1 MAHPAPST
9 TQLLHRAL
17 AADRPIFSCSRVH
30 HTPPAPVSLIVASNL
45 QIQLVLANKCVQRI
59 NQAQKTPE
67 GGASSHTVDL
77 GPILGP
83 SRIARAWLDPLGAH
97 LVLSTKPNDPE
108 GQPDL
113 LYLHR
118 DRDKPKFSSKF
129 KGVGVTAVA
138 WHTPNT
144 SESTTGPILLGTATG
159 VIWETELSHQEERFL
174 ATPLEAY
181 TKLAFDLG
189 QGQYTPIT
197 GLEYHRVPH
206 TQRYFILAT
215 TPHRLY
221 QFLGKVGSPEER
233 PLLQHVFQ
241 NYAQRPDKFL
251 ELPSSLKT
259 STLSMF
265 YQVRQRGQASAQHPL
280 YPVSFGW
287 LTGSCVYTG
296 KIDALTAQA
305 DTVTVDCQ
313 MMTFPRVSGSETAV
327 MPRAFLITE
336 FHAIYAYET
345 TVRGEC
351 LLNEQIVF
359 ETELDVS
366 SGKIRGMARD
376 PVIGSFY
383 VYCDYGIY
391 KFKVEREERNIWQI
405 YLEQNEF
412 DLAQQF
418 CLGDELKLEVVNA
431 RRAEDLFDQ
440 GRYLESAMHFAKTR
454 RSFESIAL
462 KFMQID
468 EKSALLNY
476 LKRKLETAKMS
487 DRMQVSLIVVWIIEI
502 YVSRLRQIQREG
514 LSPDLYQ
521 QTHAEFRALLENP
534 KIKPCLTQNK
544 NALYDLLSVHGDKD
558 NLVRFAEIMGDHDQ
572 VIRYHLQNDRFE
584 AVLQILKEQRQPELY
599 YKYGP
604 DLMRNMPQ
612 AFVDALIEQGLKLAP
627 ARLIPSLV
635 VGTAREQELE
645 SIRYI
650 EHCIRRLDNKGA
662 ALHNYLVALYIKH
675 QPEKME
681 EYLAEQ
687 GADPEDD
694 LPYDVNYTLH
704 LCQGAGLIK
713 ECVRLYCLLGQLD
726 EAIDLA
732 LTVDLEQ
739 AKRCLEFAHEEDDQ
753 RKIWLRIAKF
763 VVQQKNDIK
772 QAMDCLK
779 ECQNLVNIED
789 ILPFFPDFVTIDHFK
804 DAICDSLQEYSK
816 HIQDLRDEMDESN
829 KAADGIR
836 QEIQEYKNRYIFV
849 KATETCSVCHGYLMA
864 RGFHLFNC
872 GHKFHTDCLVKEIMP
887 YLSSGRRRKVDEIQA
902 EMTNLRLDHNDED
915 TQSVDSRTVRLSRKD
930 QLRNDLD
937 ELIAN
942 ECLFCGELMVKMID
956 RPFIEDHKFEQ
967 EVLDWL

>member
-1 MAHPAPST
+1 MMSQNTTT
-9 TQLLHRAL
+9 TQILHRAL
-17 AADRPIFSCSRVH
+17 ASDRPIFSRSLVH
-30 HTPPAPVSLIVASNL
+30 HTPAAPVHLIVASNL
-45 QIQLVLANKCVQRI
+45 QIQLVLANKSVQRI
-59 NQAQKTPE
+59 NQGQKTPE
-67 GGASSHTVDL
+67 GGPRTDTVDL
-77 GPILGP
+77 GPTLGP
-83 SRIARAWLDPLGAH
+83 SRVARAWLDPLGAH
-97 LVLSTKPNDPE
+97 LILSTKPNDPE

-138 WHTPNT
+138 WHTPNV
-144 SESTTGPILLGTATG
+144 SEVSTGPILLGTATG

-174 ATPLEAY
+174 STPLEAY
-181 TKLAFDLG
+181 TKMIFDLG

-197 GLEYHRVPH
+197 GLEYHRVPN
-206 TQRYFILAT
+206 TLRYFILVT
-215 TPHRLY
+215 TPNRLY
-221 QFLGKVGSPEER
+221 QFQGSVNSHEER
-233 PLLQHVFQ
+233 PLLHHVFQ
-241 NYAQRPDKFL
+241 NYDRPDKFL
-251 ELPSSLKT
+251 ELPSSLRT
-259 STLSMF
+259 STLSFF
-265 YQVRQRGQASAQHPL
+265 YQVKQRGKSQAQHPL

-287 LTGSCVYTG
+287 MTGSCVYTG
-296 KIDALTAQA
+296 KIDAFAA
-305 DTVTVDCQ
+305 NSDTVTVDCQ
-313 MMTFPRVSGSETAV
+313 MMTFPQSHPGESPVV
-327 MPRAFLITE
+327 PKAFLITE
-336 FHAIYAYET
+336 FHAIFAYDT
-345 TVRGEC
+345 AVRGEC
-351 LLNEQIVF
+351 LLNEQVVF

-376 PVIGSFY
+376 PVFGSFY
-383 VYCDYGIY
+383 VYCEYGIY

-405 YLEQNEF
+405 YLEKNEF

-431 RRAEDLFDQ
+431 KRAEDLFDQ
-440 GRYLESAMHFAKTR
+440 KRYLESAMHFAKTR

-468 EKSALLNY
+468 EKTALLNY
-476 LKRKLETAKMS
+476 LKRKLEMAKMS

-502 YVSRLRQIQREG
+502 YVSRLRQIQREKLG
-514 LSPDLYQ
+514 TDLYN
-521 QTHAEFRALLENP
+521 QTNAEFQALLENP
-534 KIKPCLTQNK
+534 KITPCLTQNK

-558 NLVRFAEIMGDHDQ
+558 NLVKFAEIMGDHDQ
-572 VIRYHLQNDRFE
+572 VIRYHLQSDRFD
-584 AVLQILKEQRQPELY
+584 AVLKILKEQRKPELY

-604 DLMRNMPQ
+604 DLMRNMPKT
-612 AFVDALIEQGLKLAP
+612 FVDSLIEQGLKLTP

-635 VGTAREQELE
+635 VSTAKEQELE

-650 EHCIRRLDNKGA
+650 EHCIQRLDHKGA

-687 GADPEDD
+687 GASLDDD

-704 LCQGAGLIK
+704 LCQEAGLIK

-732 LTVDLEQ
+732 LTIDLDQ
-739 AKRCLEFAHEEDDQ
+739 AKRCLEFAHEEDDR
-753 RKIWLRIAKF
+753 RKIWLHIAKF

-849 KATETCSVCHGYLMA
+849 KASETCSICHSYLMA

-887 YLSSGRRRKVDEIQA
+887 YLSAGRRRKVEEIQA
-902 EMTNLRLDHNDED
+902 EMANLVHLSED

-956 RPFIEDHKFEQ
+956 RPFIEDHKFDQ